1 MNKLTTYLIWGVF
14 ALMIAYLPMQFM
26 ETYIDQPHYQ
36 LSHSTPNQS
45 NNPYPTLLPFRS
57 TSLEIRDN
65 STQTISYESNSP
77 SAYLH
82 SPAFSNSV
90 FTHKQRVQST
100 SSAPSVGYNEY
111 VNYARMTYNKE
122 QTLHQQ
128 SLPAIRIVTAQS
140 HSAAY
145 IPFGNT
151 TPSEATAQI
160 IDNQTHPAAIRGRQN
175 GFPHPSDP
183 DQSLESP
190 VGEPWI
196 MLIFAAVAAILIT
209 IRKQLQQQRI
219 SRG

>member
-122 QTLHQQ
+122 QTLNQQ

-151 TPSEATAQI
+151 TPSEATAQA
-160 IDNQTHPAAIRGRQN
+160 IDNQTTPSSIRGRQN
-175 GFPHPSDP
+175 AFITPDDP
-183 DQSLESP
+183 GDRSEQAPIGDPCAMLLFATIAAGYTYLHQS
-190 VGEPWI
+190 
-196 MLIFAAVAAILIT
+196 
-209 IRKQLQQQRI
+209 RKE
-219 SRG
+219 